1 MTSLSFV
8 QCMDVNDTPVLSAS
22 PNVECFTSRHKVFAF
37 AFLLVFI
44 IITVSGGRGEL
55 APRVPMCVYFFLIRR
70 SHSISFTR
78 AQGTPKY
85 KIGFGRGKGWESWGP

>member
-1 MTSLSFV
+1 MVTSLSFV

-44 IITVSGGRGEL
+44 IITVRGG
-55 APRVPMCVYFFLIRR
+55 
-70 SHSISFTR
+70 
-78 AQGTPKY
+78 
-85 KIGFGRGKGWESWGP
+85 WGS